1 MASVP
6 TYNRSILPQADIGAR
21 PRTVF
26 EDSPGVATVSR
37 QELGTVVSDGGRRE
51 GALADR
57 IDKLVSF
64 ELARESERAQIE
76 GAKEGAAA
84 GAEPGF
90 ATRDEMTI
98 RAQAFNK
105 AGLQSAAQ
113 RFELDARNKIN
124 ELEFKHR
131 RDPQAFMTESAAFE
145 QSAAREVPA
154 EIRLQ
159 YNLMYRGLSQ
169 PALNRVRVQA
179 EAFEHDKA
187 KAAFNAAYPDQ
198 LASIQKNAQ
207 SSATDPA
214 AAVAV
219 EQDLQ
224 RLEGNLVYF
233 GPKEAFEFNG
243 KQYPA
248 DPTRAGAFPLEQM
261 VEKYGKTR
269 DEARENGELGKWKV
283 SPKTREWIESWK
295 AAQLDPKT
303 GSPLREEQVQKLSN
317 AMYADLAKIHA
328 SQEVDRSFYV
338 KLVDDDLASRAARG
352 TGVEGVSEAR
362 TLELLGPVAAAQ
374 YRQKAKLADDA
385 YAFRN
390 KVQYM
395 TPADRQAE
403 VLKFEPAAGAPGYHQ
418 QQEFFKAQL
427 AVVAD
432 IEKAIKEDPAAF
444 VLGMPNIAGAGGKVD
459 REKSFEAQ
467 RHVGVPTGEEW
478 FLTKGDVERI
488 KQRATALTGQQK
500 GNFINDLR
508 KEFGKDWPYAV
519 RDLQRGKLPEEL
531 IVLSTVSDP
540 AARAQL
546 ADAQTQGADAL
557 AKVIGNDKKK
567 DIDGQVESKF
577 DEFARSF
584 AYSADGQKITA
595 RQIDSAK
602 LLAYR
607 YAAGGDTP
615 TKAAQKAVE
624 HLATNDYDFIKNG
637 AAGAIARAPKGQGRQ
652 YEAYGSLVL
661 DRLKP
666 SDIDTPTADPA
677 TGLTQAQTD
686 AEYLKSVQRGNW
698 VASPD
703 DEGWIRRDEFGN
715 PVYRR
720 VIVPGSLAPPPV
732 PAQKSL
738 IESGNV
744 DLAAR
749 PRLPTGKYAELAPRA
764 FNVDGQEVLLSTIGP
779 DGERLTAERAIESYK
794 ATGQHLGKFKSQVA
808 ANAYGK
814 ELAAYAAALNPRMR
828 FEPLGF
834 KGADAKNQPLAIGPG
849 ETERAMFGETPP
861 PPLEQVLRQGGAGVR
876 QMQVIPRTL
885 PEARPWYAPPP
896 EAPAA
901 APAAPAPGARSAAPA
916 ALIEHVAK
924 WEKFQPN
931 KFFDVVGDNIGY
943 GTAARGRETITEPE
957 ARRELVGALDTYLA
971 EIDRINPNLPAGI
984 RNALASLAF
993 NTGGAWLHLDLAPG
1007 DRRRNYNE
1015 AGGLNL
1021 RGLIAAGELDKA
1033 RERFMAYVNTRKGE
1047 RLEGLANRR
1056 RDELAKFWP
1065 KGAG

>member
-1 MASVP
+1 MASPVP
-6 TYNRSILPQADIGAR
+6 SYNKSILPQTDIGAR

-37 QELGTVVSDGGRRE
+37 QEFGTPISDAGRRE

-57 IDKLVSF
+57 IDKLVNF
-64 ELARESERAQIE
+64 ELEREKKQAELE
-76 GAKEGAAA
+76 GEKAGAAA

-90 ATRDEMTI
+90 ATKDEFTV
-98 RAQAFNK
+98 RAQAFNR
-105 AGLQSAAQ
+105 AGLQTAAQ
-113 RFELDARNKIN
+113 RFELDARNKIA
-124 ELEFKHR
+124 ELEQKYP
-131 RDPQAFMTESAAFE
+131 RDPQSFMTESDAFQ
-145 QSAAREVPA
+145 QSVAREVPP
-154 EIRLQ
+154 EIRPQ
-159 YNLMYRGLSQ
+159 YSLMFRGLSQ
-169 PALNRVRVQA
+169 PALNRTRAGA

-187 KAAFNAAYPDQ
+187 KAAFK
-198 LASIQKNAQ
+198 ASEPEFMATLQKNSRSA
-207 SSATDPA
+207 ATDPA
-214 AAVAV
+214 AAIAV

-224 RLEGNLVYF
+224 RLEGKLVYF
-233 GPKEAFEFNG
+233 GPKEAFAFNG
-243 KQYPA
+243 KTFPA
-248 DPTRAGAFPLEQM
+248 DPTRAGAFSLEAM
-261 VEKYGKTR
+261 TEKYNKAL
-269 DEARENGELGKWKV
+269 DESRENRELGKWATA
-283 SPKTREWIESWK
+283 PKTAAYIETWKRE
-295 AAQLDPKT
+295 QLDPKT

-317 AMYADLAKIHA
+317 AMYADLAKLNA

-385 YAFRN
+385 YAFRE

-395 TPADRQAE
+395 TPAERQAE
-403 VLKFEPAAGAPGYHQ
+403 LMKLEPQAGAPGFQ
-418 QQEFFKAQL
+418 LQQEFFKAQL
-427 AVVAD
+427 GVVAD
-432 IEKAIKEDPAAF
+432 VEKAIKEDPAAF

-467 RHVGVPTGEEW
+467 RHVGVPPGEEW

-488 KQRATALTGQQK
+488 KQRAASLTGQQK

-531 IVLSTVSDP
+531 IVLSTVSDA

-546 ADAQTQGADAL
+546 ADAQTQGPEAL
-557 AKVIGNDKKK
+557 AKVIGTDKKK
-567 DIDGQVESKF
+567 DIDSQVESKF
-577 DEFARSF
+577 DEFAKSF

-595 RQIDSAK
+595 RQIDAAK

-607 YAAGGDTP
+607 YASGGDTP

-637 AAGAIARAPKGQGRQ
+637 AAGAIARAPRGQGRQ
-652 YEAYGSLVL
+652 YEAYGSRVL
-661 DRLKP
+661 DQLKP

-677 TGLTQAQTD
+677 TGLTQQQTD
-686 AEYLKSVQRGNW
+686 AEYLKSVLRGNW

-732 PAQKSL
+732 PEQKTL
-738 IESGNV
+738 LEAGNV

-749 PRLPTGKYAELAPRA
+749 PRLPTGSYAELAPRA

-779 DGERLTAERAIESYK
+779 DGEQLTAERAIESYK
-794 ATGQHLGKFKSQVA
+794 TTGQHLGKFKSQVA

-814 ELAAYAAALNPRMR
+814 QLAAYAAALNPRTR
-828 FEPLGF
+828 LEPLGF
-834 KGADAKNQPLAIGPG
+834 KGADAKNMPLTAGPD
-849 ETERAMFGETPP
+849 ETQRAMFGDTPA
-861 PPLEQVLRQGGAGVR
+861 PPLEAVLRQGGAGSR
-876 QMQVIPRTL
+876 QVIPRTL
-885 PEARPWYAPPP
+885 PEARPWYAPPAEP
-896 EAPAA
+896 
-901 APAAPAPGARSAAPA
+901 APAAPAPKAAAGARAELPA
-916 ALIEHVAK
+916 GLLEHVMQ

-943 GTAARGRETITEPE
+943 GTPARGRATITEPE
-957 ARRELVGALDTYLA
+957 ARRELVQSLDGYLA

-993 NTGGAWLHLDLAPG
+993 NTGGSWLHMDLSPG

-1015 AGGLNL
+1015 DGSLNL
-1021 RGLIAAGELDKA
+1021 RGLIAAGELGKA

-1065 KGAG
+1065 KGTG